1 MQFGGEAFSVQ
12 PLSGQQWGACIGI
25 GALSLLVRAAL
36 TALPTPGLPK
46 GQQRQSK
53 G

>member
-25 GALSLLVRAAL
+25 GALSMLVRAAL
-36 TALPTPGLPK
+36 AALPTPGLQNDK
-46 GQQRQSK
+46 QRQSK